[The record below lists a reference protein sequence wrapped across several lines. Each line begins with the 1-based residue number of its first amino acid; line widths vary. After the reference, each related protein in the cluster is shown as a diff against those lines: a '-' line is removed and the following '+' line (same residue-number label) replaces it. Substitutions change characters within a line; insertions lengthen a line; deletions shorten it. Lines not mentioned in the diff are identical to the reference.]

1 MWAHHWRRLFQGR
14 SQPRQRWCAA
24 GRNMKAGLSMWSR
37 VQEGSWCCGLIVQHY
52 RGTMVESHR
61 KGSDVISLP
70 SFTLT
75 MLWNLI
81 QFVSLHCQWWNVT
94 NCIFYQYNFD
104 VPVLYLC
111 ISIHINLLDQKHE
124 YPVQLSVSMSVLDF
138 PSAARSHTPLNLLA
152 VRPHSHNRPCFT
164 LWSRLQFIAYCYD
177 DDGGDGGD
185 GGDGW
190 LPETSF

>member
-1 MWAHHWRRLFQGR
+1 
-14 SQPRQRWCAA
+14 
-24 GRNMKAGLSMWSR
+24 MKAGLSMWSR

-81 QFVSLHCQWWNVT
+81 RLVSLHCQWWNVT

-111 ISIHINLLDQKHE
+111 ISMYIHINLLDQKRE
-124 YPVQLSVSMSVLDF
+124 YPVQLSVSMSVVDF

-152 VRPHSHNRPCFT
+152 VRPHSHNRCMCPLFQTPGVTSLLLEPVWHRLNLHTFPIHAT
-164 LWSRLQFIAYCYD
+164 LLMM
-177 DDGGDGGD
+177 
-185 GGDGW
+185 
-190 LPETSF
+190 